1 MKTELQELIDR
12 NDKMF
17 EKVLCQLDD
26 IEAKVVSINKE
37 LKKITNNEER

>member
-17 EKVLCQLDD
+17 EKVLYQLDD
-26 IEAKVVSINKE
+26 IEAKVVSINNE
-37 LKKITNNEER
+37 LKKLTNDEER